1 MFSLIRSLF
10 QKELKMSAELK
21 IKSDYLLFE
30 EKTNDQ
36 YNHLGIAE
44 DSITQNRCIET
55 FFHQTTDMYI
65 KFKEVKAALDGATRS
80 GPPNQKGSSLVAS
93 FLFDLL
99 CDCFC
104 LSFREENDFVKNIFS
119 CSSSANSKIFL
130 NIFV

>member
-65 KFKEVKAALDGATRS
+65 KFKEVKAALGWGDSLRS
-80 GPPNQKGSSLVAS
+80 PPIKKEAPLWPAS
-93 FLFDLL
+93 FLIYFAIV
-99 CDCFC
+99 
-104 LSFREENDFVKNIFS
+104 SV
-119 CSSSANSKIFL
+119 
-130 NIFV
+130 

>member
-44 DSITQNRCIET
+44 DSITKNRCIET

-65 KFKEVKAALDGATRS
+65 KFKEVKAALGWGRLAQV
-80 GPPNQKGSSLVAS
+80 PQ
-93 FLFDLL
+93 
-99 CDCFC
+99 
-104 LSFREENDFVKNIFS
+104 
-119 CSSSANSKIFL
+119 SKRKLPCGQLPF
-130 NIFV
+130 